1 MPSTKSSPMRVS
13 ASLSFIHPI
22 VLCWLAGTASLTLG
36 GCVSPQTYES
46 AEQEAKARAT
56 DLAQAQ
62 ADIQGLEQQRDA
74 AQAANQRDERA
85 LASLKNELHSIQASF
100 DQIRKDNQARL
111 ADLQHRI
118 AVLRARHQLMLK
130 EIAETK
136 RYEKQL
142 ETLTAQRERAM
153 ASVSFGSE
161 ARATTVEGHE
171 SEPRMVAV
179 ITPRTPQSDAL
190 LSSPAP
196 APLGIGKASRRHCKP
211 IHCRPSNHVDGVAC
225 CSPSKQ
231 SRETR
236 PHEVSGGTLHC
247 EHSGRAPQQFL
258 VLRHDRMASVDVR
271 LDLVL
276 GSQRPPFRISA
287 VRRTCLE
294 RRAVTIT

>member
-46 AEQEAKARAT
+46 AQQEAKARAT

-179 ITPRTPQSDAL
+179 ITPRSPQSDAL

-196 APLGIGKASRRHCKP
+196 APSASE
-211 IHCRPSNHVDGVAC
+211 RPAAATA
-225 CSPSKQ
+225 SPSTATLQTTSTASPAAVPVSNPAKPAPMK
-231 SRETR
+231 SAAAPSTANIPAA
-236 PHEVSGGTLHC
+236 PHNNSWFSAMTEWL
-247 EHSGRAPQQFL
+247 
-258 VLRHDRMASVDVR
+258 ASMFDWIW
-271 LDLVL
+271 
-276 GSQRPPFRISA
+276 S
-287 VRRTCLE
+287 
-294 RRAVTIT
+294 